1 MPELPEVETVRR
13 GLLDLII
20 GKTIKDVSAPYSKII
35 RNMEFPDFRSAL
47 LGQTFL
53 DIKRKGK
60 ILIFL
65 LNKAILLSHLRM
77 EGKYVL
83 RHEEAIAKHEHVIF
97 WFTDGSNLRY
107 ADTRKFGVMDLF
119 LTTDIFQVMA
129 CEPLCKVGLE
139 PMDPEMNVAYL
150 KNKFGRSQ
158 KPIKTTLLDQTVMA
172 GLGNIYVDE
181 VLFLSKIHPNS
192 KTNALSDQQI
202 ANIIGN
208 SRAVLQKAIELGGT
222 TIRSFVSSHEVSGRF
237 QNVLLVHTKEICP
250 VCQGKITKIRV
261 GGRGTYVCENCQ
273 KNLT

>member
-1 MPELPEVETVRR
+1 
-13 GLLDLII
+13 
-20 GKTIKDVSAPYSKII
+20 
-35 RNMEFPDFRSAL
+35 
-47 LGQTFL
+47 
-53 DIKRKGK
+53 
-60 ILIFL
+60 
-65 LNKAILLSHLRM
+65 
-77 EGKYVL
+77 
-83 RHEEAIAKHEHVIF
+83 
-97 WFTDGSNLRY
+97 
-107 ADTRKFGVMDLF
+107 MDLF
-119 LTTDIFQVMA
+119 LTTDISQVMA

-139 PMDPEMNVAYL
+139 PMDPEINVAYL
-150 KNKFGRSQ
+150 KNKFERSQ
-158 KPIKTTLLDQTVMA
+158 KPIKTTMLDQTVMA

-237 QNVLLVHTKEICP
+237 QNALLVHTKEICP

-273 KNLT
+273 KHLT